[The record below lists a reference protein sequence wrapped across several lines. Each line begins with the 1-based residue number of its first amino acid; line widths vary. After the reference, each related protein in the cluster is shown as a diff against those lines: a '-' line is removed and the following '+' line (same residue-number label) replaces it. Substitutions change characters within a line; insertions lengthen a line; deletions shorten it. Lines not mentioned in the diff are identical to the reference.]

1 MQHLDL
7 YDVLAVVAR
16 VMQCD
21 PDAAIRRTDLDA
33 VAQVLSEATS
43 PLCQDDLA
51 EAGGVLLSGLVSRRP
66 FAGPN
71 RTIAVAVVLQLAGLN
86 DADLELEPVEELDAL
101 LDRVS
106 SGQAPIAEVIAEVID
121 VVRHRLQCRE
131 LTLSSLGS
139 EDQINPEESDMFE
152 KFTERARRVMVLAQE
167 EARNLQHNYI
177 GTEHVLLAIL
187 EEGGGTAAKVL
198 ANLNIST
205 AAARAVVLEIVG
217 RGEKAPAGHIPF
229 TPRSKRVL
237 EYSLR
242 EAVQLGHQNIGTEHI
257 LLGIVQDGEGVAAQ
271 TLVKLGVDL
280 SKVRQLIR
288 HRQHSEAAVTE
299 FLAGDSGSF
308 TPKMPARKHHLL
320 SELESLIDEN
330 DNLYEQV
337 RRLREKLRQ
346 HNIDP
351 DD

>member
-1 MQHLDL
+1 MHHLDL

-16 VMQCD
+16 VMHCD
-21 PDAAIRRTDLDA
+21 PESAVRRTDLDA
-33 VAQVLSEATS
+33 VAQVLSETTS

-86 DADLELEPVEELDAL
+86 NADLELEPVEEVDAL

-106 SGQAPIAEVIAEVID
+106 SGQAPIAEVID
-121 VVRHRLQCRE
+121 VVRHRLKCRE
-131 LTLSSLGS
+131 LTISSLGL

-217 RGEKAPAGHIPF
+217 RGEQAPAGHIPF

-271 TLVKLGVDL
+271 TLVKLGADL

-330 DNLYEQV
+330 NQLYDQV